1 MQYSIKKAYLMT
13 EHQNPLIIA
22 AIDSSDILEPV
33 VSRADNIAKC
43 MDGTLVIM
51 HIVKEK
57 SANLSNA
64 SYGDMV
70 LGGIDEE
77 DIKIEDDLR
86 HKLAARID
94 ALGVNS
100 NLLEIVAGSSAGKT
114 VQDELEKRHADLL
127 IVGQPKAM
135 LGSVATN
142 MAKHAVC
149 DVYIVRIK

>member
-1 MQYSIKKAYLMT
+1 MT
-13 EHQNPLIIA
+13 ENQTPLIIA

-33 VSRADNIAKC
+33 VTRADKLARC
-43 MDGTLVIM
+43 MNATLVIM

-70 LGGIDEE
+70 LGNIDDE
-77 DIKIEDDLR
+77 DIKIEDDMR
-86 HKLAARID
+86 NKLAIRID

-100 NLLEIVAGSSAGKT
+100 SLLEIVAGSSVGKT
-114 VQDELEKRHADLL
+114 VQDELEKRNADLL

-142 MAKHAVC
+142 MAKHAAC
-149 DVYIVRIK
+149 DVYIVRVK

>member
-1 MQYSIKKAYLMT
+1 MT
-13 EHQNPLIIA
+13 DIQTPLIIA

-33 VSRADNIAKC
+33 VTRADSLAKC
-43 MDGTLVIM
+43 IDATLVIM

-77 DIKIEDDLR
+77 EIKVEDEVR
-86 HKLAARID
+86 NKLASRIE

-114 VQDELEKRHADLL
+114 VQDELEKRNADLL

-142 MAKHAVC
+142 MAKHAAC
-149 DVYIVRIK
+149 DVYIVRVK